1 MDADGSCS
9 STLALKTKLIS
20 ITIDVSV
27 TTDASII

>member
-9 STLALKTKLIS
+9 STLVLKTKLLS

-27 TTDASII
+27 FTDALII